1 MSGARSPGTAGVL
14 PPDPHPRRSAIM
26 ENNIPSLR
34 TESAEW
40 KEPAQPGESTEEL
53 GTALR
58 TGGQPTADPPLV
70 LTTLFERTVRD
81 HGGTVA
87 LADGAERVTYDR
99 LNRRANR
106 MARHL
111 QDRGV
116 RRGDRVGVHVRRSPD
131 LYAVLLAVLKAGGCV
146 VPLDPAYPAEY
157 LARILREARPSP
169 VICDDPDGLP
179 PDARDVAL
187 TRDDLV
193 RGAEDLPDDDRDPG
207 TGPEDAAFLMYTS
220 GSTGRPKGVRIAH
233 RGLARLGPHSGPL
246 DITPQDG
253 LTQSAAFSFA
263 ASTIEIWLAL
273 LHGATL
279 LPMPPGLPSLPDL
292 REAVEERGATVLS
305 LPCGLFNALVDQE
318 PECLRSVRI
327 VLLSGDFPSP
337 DHLRRALAHTDAV
350 VYNGYGC
357 TENSS
362 ITALHPLT
370 SPEDVDGAGV
380 VPIGRPLP
388 TVTLE
393 VYDSLL
399 RPCDTDEV
407 GELCVGGT
415 GVALGYADQPELTAE
430 KFSRDPDGDGLL
442 YRTGDLARRNKFGD
456 IVLVGRSDSMV
467 KIRGFRVETSAVTL
481 AIRALD
487 GIADAAVK
495 AFEDDDTR
503 EKHLVAFYTTHD
515 GRPADSADLVRLLSA
530 AVPSH
535 MVPSAFRHLE
545 KMPTNVNGKIDRTAL
560 TVESRSDGKSRN
572 NRNEKS
578 KKGEKTMRNPL
589 ETVVLQSW
597 IEISGMDDFSTT
609 DSFLGHGGNSLHFV
623 QLASRLQKIFGIE
636 ITTESVFRHGTV
648 EQLARFIEES
658 RAQATTSSSHG

>member
-1 MSGARSPGTAGVL
+1 MEKNVKAPSLLRPSGTA
-14 PPDPHPRRSAIM
+14 
-26 ENNIPSLR
+26 
-34 TESAEW
+34 
-40 KEPAQPGESTEEL
+40 
-53 GTALR
+53 R
-58 TGGQPTADPPLV
+58 TGSPPAPAPPLV
-70 LTTLFERTVRD
+70 LTTLFEEVVRA
-81 HGGTVA
+81 HGGSFA
-87 LADGAERVTYDR
+87 LADGAEQITYDR

-111 QDRGV
+111 RDRGV
-116 RRGDRVGVHVRRSPD
+116 SRGDRVGVHMRRSPD

-169 VICDDPDGLP
+169 VICDDTDALPPEARDGALALHDLVTGSDGLP
-179 PDARDVAL
+179 DGNP
-187 TRDDLV
+187 
-193 RGAEDLPDDDRDPG
+193 EPG
-207 TGPEDAAFLMYTS
+207 TGPEDTAFLLYTS

-246 DITPQDG
+246 DITPADG

-263 ASTIEIWLAL
+263 ASTIEIWLAF

-292 REAVEERGATVLS
+292 REAVEKRGATVLS

-318 PECLRSVRI
+318 PECLRPVRI
-327 VLLSGDFPSP
+327 IVLSGDFPSP
-337 DHLRRALAHTDAV
+337 GHLRRALAHTDAV

-370 SPEDVDGAGV
+370 SPDDVDGAGV

-388 TVTLE
+388 AVTLD
-393 VYDSLL
+393 VYDPLM
-399 RPCDTDEV
+399 RPCATDEV

-430 KFSRDPDGDGLL
+430 KFTEDPDGGGLL
-442 YRTGDLARRNKFGD
+442 YRTGDLARRTGRGD

-481 AIRALD
+481 AVRALD
-487 GIADAAVK
+487 GVADAAVK
-495 AFEDDDTR
+495 AFEDDDTH
-503 EKHLVAFYTTHD
+503 EKHLVAFYTTPD
-515 GRPADSADLVRLLSA
+515 GRPADPGDLVRRLSADL
-530 AVPSH
+530 PSH

-545 KMPTNVNGKIDRTAL
+545 RMPTNVNGKIDRTAL
-560 TVESRSDGKSRN
+560 TVESPKKKIQNSQNENPEKGK
-572 NRNEKS
+572 
-578 KKGEKTMRNPL
+578 KTMQNPL
-589 ETVVLQSW
+589 ESVVLQAW
-597 IEISGMDDFSTT
+597 IEISGMDEFSTT

-658 RAQATTSSSHG
+658 RDQAATSSSASHG

>member
-1 MSGARSPGTAGVL
+1 
-14 PPDPHPRRSAIM
+14 M
-26 ENNIPSLR
+26 EINTPSLPGQ
-34 TESAEW
+34 EL
-40 KEPAQPGESTEEL
+40 PAV
-53 GTALR
+53 LR
-58 TGGQPTADPPLV
+58 TGSPPASTAPLV
-70 LTTLFERTVRD
+70 LTTLFERTVRE
-81 HGGTVA
+81 HSGAVA
-87 LADGAERVTYDR
+87 LADGAERFTYDR

-111 QDRGV
+111 LDRGV
-116 RRGDRVGVHVRRSPD
+116 ARGDRVGVHMRRSPD
-131 LYAVLLAVLKAGGCV
+131 LYTVLLAVLKAGGCV
-146 VPLDPAYPAEY
+146 VPLDPAYPTDY
-157 LARILREARPSP
+157 LVRILREARPSW
-169 VICDDPDGLP
+169 VICDEPDDLP
-179 PDARDVAL
+179 PGAGETTL

-193 RGAEDLPDDDRDPG
+193 RNSEALADGNPDPG
-207 TGPEDAAFLMYTS
+207 TGPEDIAFLMYTS

-246 DITPQDG
+246 DITPRDG
-253 LTQSAAFSFA
+253 LTQLAAFSFA
-263 ASTIEIWLAL
+263 ASTIEIWLAF

-279 LPMPPGLPSLPDL
+279 LPMPPGLPSLPVL

-337 DHLRRALAHTDAV
+337 DHLLRAMAHTDAV
-350 VYNGYGC
+350 LYNGYGC

-370 SPEDVDGAGV
+370 SSDDVDGAGV

-393 VYDSLL
+393 VYDPAM
-399 RPCDTDEV
+399 RPCEADEV

-430 KFSRDPDGDGLL
+430 KFTAAPDGSGLL
-442 YRTGDLARRNKFGD
+442 YHTGDLARRTEDGD

-467 KIRGFRVETSAVTL
+467 KIRGFRVETSSVMLAV
-481 AIRALD
+481 RALD

-495 AFEDDDTR
+495 AFEDHDSR
-503 EKHLVAFYTTHD
+503 EKHLVAFYTTRD
-515 GRPADSADLVRLLSA
+515 GRPADPADLVRRLSA
-530 AVPSH
+530 QLPSH
-535 MVPSAFRHLE
+535 MVPSSFRHLE
-545 KMPTNVNGKIDRTAL
+545 KMPANVNGKIDRTAL
-560 TVESRSDGKSRN
+560 TVKSRDPGN
-572 NRNEKS
+572 TRNPKNS
-578 KKGEKTMRNPL
+578 KNPHGKGEKTMQNPI
-589 ETVVLQSW
+589 ESVVLQSW
-597 IEISGMDDFSTT
+597 IEISGMEEFSTT

-658 RAQATTSSSHG
+658 RDQAATTSSSHG

>member
-1 MSGARSPGTAGVL
+1 
-14 PPDPHPRRSAIM
+14 M
-26 ENNIPSLR
+26 EKNVKAPSLPR
-34 TESAEW
+34 
-40 KEPAQPGESTEEL
+40 PL
-53 GTALR
+53 GTAR
-58 TGGQPTADPPLV
+58 TGSPPAPAPPLV
-70 LTTLFERTVRD
+70 LTTLFEEVVRA
-81 HGGTVA
+81 HGGSVA
-87 LADGAERVTYDR
+87 LADGAEQITYDR

-111 QDRGV
+111 RDRGV
-116 RRGDRVGVHVRRSPD
+116 ARGDRVGVHMRRSPD
-131 LYAVLLAVLKAGGCV
+131 LYAVLLAVLKTGGCV

-169 VICDDPDGLP
+169 VICDDAHALPPEARDGALALHDLVTGSDGLP
-179 PDARDVAL
+179 DSDP
-187 TRDDLV
+187 
-193 RGAEDLPDDDRDPG
+193 DPG
-207 TGPEDAAFLMYTS
+207 TGPEDTAFLMYTS

-246 DITPQDG
+246 DITPDDG

-263 ASTIEIWLAL
+263 ASTIEIWLAF

-292 REAVEERGATVLS
+292 REAVEKRGATVLS

-318 PECLRSVRI
+318 PECLRQVRI
-327 VLLSGDFPSP
+327 IVLSGDFPSP
-337 DHLRRALAHTDAV
+337 GHLRRALAHTDAV

-370 SPEDVDGAGV
+370 SPDDVDGAGV

-388 TVTLE
+388 TVTLD
-393 VYDSLL
+393 VYDPLM
-399 RPCDTDEV
+399 RPCATDEV

-430 KFSRDPDGDGLL
+430 KFTEDPDGGGLL
-442 YRTGDLARRNKFGD
+442 YRTGDLARRNGRGD

-481 AIRALD
+481 AVRALD
-487 GIADAAVK
+487 GVADAAVK
-495 AFEDDDTR
+495 AFEDDDTH
-503 EKHLVAFYTTHD
+503 EKHLVAFYTTPD
-515 GRPADSADLVRLLSA
+515 GRPADPGDLVRRLSADL
-530 AVPSH
+530 PSH

-545 KMPTNVNGKIDRTAL
+545 RMPTNVNGKTDRTAL
-560 TVESRSDGKSRN
+560 TVESPKKKIRNSRN
-572 NRNEKS
+572 ENPEKG
-578 KKGEKTMRNPL
+578 KKTMQNPL
-589 ETVVLQSW
+589 ESVVLQAW
-597 IEISGMDDFSTT
+597 IEISGMDEFSTT

-658 RAQATTSSSHG
+658 RDQAATSSSASHG

>member
-1 MSGARSPGTAGVL
+1 
-14 PPDPHPRRSAIM
+14 M
-26 ENNIPSLR
+26 ENNSPS
-34 TESAEW
+34 
-40 KEPAQPGESTEEL
+40 PSTEKLTEKPEA
-53 GTALR
+53 ALR
-58 TGGQPTADPPLV
+58 AGSPPTHGSPAPPPRDPSSQAPPLV
-70 LTTLFERTVRD
+70 LTTLFARTVRE
-81 HGGTVA
+81 HGEAVA

-99 LNRRANR
+99 LDRRANR

-111 QDRGV
+111 RDRGV
-116 RRGDRVGVHVRRSPD
+116 TRGDRVGVHMRRSPD
-131 LYAVLLAVLKAGGCV
+131 LYAVLLAVLKAGACV
-146 VPLDPAYPAEY
+146 VPLDPAYPTEY

-169 VICDDPDGLP
+169 VICDDPDDLP
-179 PDARDVAL
+179 PEARDSAL
-187 TRDDLV
+187 SRDDLV
-193 RGAEDLPDDDRDPG
+193 RDSEGLDDGAPDPG
-207 TGPEDAAFLMYTS
+207 TGPDDTAFLMYTS

-233 RGLARLGPHSGPL
+233 RGLARLGPYSGPL
-246 DITPQDG
+246 DIGPADG

-263 ASTIEIWLAL
+263 ASTIEIWLAF

-279 LPMPPGLPSLPDL
+279 LPMPPGLPSLPVL

-350 VYNGYGC
+350 IYNGYGC

-370 SPEDVDGAGV
+370 SPDDVDGAGV

-393 VYDSLL
+393 VYDPAL
-399 RPCDTDEV
+399 RPCGTDEV

-430 KFSRDPDGDGLL
+430 KFTRDPDGSGLL
-442 YRTGDLARRNKFGD
+442 YRTGDLARRSKNGD

-481 AIRALD
+481 AARALD

-495 AFEDDDTR
+495 AFEDEDTR
-503 EKHLVAFYTTHD
+503 EKHLVAFYTTVD
-515 GRPADSADLVRLLSA
+515 GRPVDPGELVRRLSADL
-530 AVPSH
+530 PSH

-560 TVESRSDGKSRN
+560 TVESRSSRKNRDHQKNRSNPNEPNDLNIPNNGNAKS
-572 NRNEKS
+572 E
-578 KKGEKTMRNPL
+578 KGEKTMQNPL
-589 ETVVLQSW
+589 EAVVLQSW

-658 RAQATTSSSHG
+658 REQAATTSSSHG

>member
-1 MSGARSPGTAGVL
+1 MGSP
-14 PPDPHPRRSAIM
+14 
-26 ENNIPSLR
+26 
-34 TESAEW
+34 
-40 KEPAQPGESTEEL
+40 PASPL
-53 GTALR
+53 
-58 TGGQPTADPPLV
+58 PLV
-70 LTTLFERTVRD
+70 LTTLFEQTVRE
-81 HGGTVA
+81 HPGAIA
-87 LADGAERVTYDR
+87 LADGPERVTYDR

-111 QDRGV
+111 LDRGV
-116 RRGDRVGVHVRRSPD
+116 ARGDRVGVHMRRSPD

-146 VPLDPAYPAEY
+146 VPLDPAYPMDY

-169 VICDDPDGLP
+169 VVCDDPDDLP
-179 PDARDVAL
+179 PGARESAL

-193 RGAEDLPDDDRDPG
+193 RGCADLADGDPDPG
-207 TGPEDAAFLMYTS
+207 TGPEDTAFLMYTS

-246 DITPQDG
+246 DITPRDG

-263 ASTIEIWLAL
+263 ASTIEIWLAF

-279 LPMPPGLPSLPDL
+279 LPMPPGLPSLPVL
-292 REAVEERGATVLS
+292 RAAVEERGATVLS

-318 PECLRSVRI
+318 PQCLRSVRI

-337 DHLRRALAHTDAV
+337 DHLRRAMAHTDAV
-350 VYNGYGC
+350 LYNGYGC

-362 ITALHPLT
+362 ITALHPLA
-370 SPEDVDGAGV
+370 SPDDVDGAGV

-393 VYDSLL
+393 VYDPEM
-399 RPCDTDEV
+399 RPCDADEV

-415 GVALGYADQPELTAE
+415 GVALGYADRPELTAE
-430 KFSRDPDGDGLL
+430 KFTPAPDGSGPL
-442 YRTGDLARRNKFGD
+442 YHTGDLARRTEDGD

-481 AIRALD
+481 AVRALD
-487 GIADAAVK
+487 GIADAAVQ
-495 AFEDDDTR
+495 AFEDDDSR
-503 EKHLVAFYTTHD
+503 EKHLVAFYTTRD
-515 GRPADSADLVRLLSA
+515 GRPADPADLVRRLSA
-530 AVPSH
+530 QLPSH
-535 MVPSAFRHLE
+535 MVPSSFRHLE

-560 TVESRSDGKSRN
+560 TVKSRKNPTSTRNPKHSN
-572 NRNEKS
+572 NPHG
-578 KKGEKTMRNPL
+578 KGEKTMQNPL
-589 ETVVLQSW
+589 EAVVLQSW
-597 IEISGMDDFSTT
+597 IEISGMEEFSTT

-658 RAQATTSSSHG
+658 RDQAATTSSSHG

>member
-1 MSGARSPGTAGVL
+1 
-14 PPDPHPRRSAIM
+14 M
-26 ENNIPSLR
+26 EKNGNDPSL
-34 TESAEW
+34 
-40 KEPAQPGESTEEL
+40 L
-53 GTALR
+53 LR
-58 TGGQPTADPPLV
+58 TGSPPNSVPPLV
-70 LTTLFERTVRD
+70 LTTLFERVVRA
-81 HGGTVA
+81 HGESVA
-87 LADGAERVTYDR
+87 LADGTERVTYDR

-111 QDRGV
+111 KDHGV
-116 RRGDRVGVHVRRSPD
+116 TRGDRVGVHLRRSPD

-146 VPLDPAYPAEY
+146 VPLDPAYPTEY

-169 VICDDPDGLP
+169 VICDDPDVLP
-179 PDARDVAL
+179 PDVRDGAL
-187 TRDDLV
+187 ARDDLV
-193 RGAEDLPDDDRDPG
+193 RGSEGLPDGDPDPDSDLDPG
-207 TGPEDAAFLMYTS
+207 TGPEDTAFLMYTS

-246 DITPQDG
+246 DISPEDG

-263 ASTIEIWLAL
+263 ASTIEIWLAF

-292 REAVEERGATVLS
+292 REAVEKRGATVLS

-318 PECLRSVRI
+318 PECLRPVRI

-350 VYNGYGC
+350 LYNGYGC

-388 TVTLE
+388 AVSLE
-393 VYDSLL
+393 VYDPLMQ
-399 RPCDTDEV
+399 PCATDEV

-430 KFSRDPDGDGLL
+430 KFTRSPDGDGLL
-442 YRTGDLARRNKFGD
+442 YHTGDLARRSRNGD

-481 AIRALD
+481 AVRALD
-487 GIADAAVK
+487 GVADAAVK
-495 AFEDDDTR
+495 AFEDDGTR
-503 EKHLVAFYTTHD
+503 EKHLVAFYTTPD
-515 GRPADSADLVRLLSA
+515 GRPAAPADLVRGLSA
-530 AVPSH
+530 DLPSH
-535 MVPSAFRHLE
+535 MVPSTFRHLE
-545 KMPTNVNGKIDRTAL
+545 KMPTNVNGKVDRTAL
-560 TVESRSDGKSRN
+560 TVESRKN
-572 NRNEKS
+572 EKIQMNRNEKS
-578 KKGEKTMRNPL
+578 EKGKKTMQNPL
-589 ETVVLQSW
+589 ESVVLQAW
-597 IEISGMDDFSTT
+597 IEISGMDEFSTT

-636 ITTESVFRHGTV
+636 ITTESVFRYGTV

-658 RAQATTSSSHG
+658 RDQAATTSSSSHG